1 MTTTADTQV
10 SLKSVEV
17 VISPIVPRKT
27 MRRMPRGLLAIAVM
41 VLVFFAIQLAVHSG
55 VQSDHGKLRDPIYHE
70 KLWLLKKWTPFFEP
84 TSVKPRILFL
94 GSSRTQLLIDAAAL
108 NEGQRLT
115 FNFGCAGCGPIAH
128 NLYYHR
134 LLADGLHTDTLV
146 IELHPAMLVDR
157 NPPFE
162 QKWLHTHRLNQ
173 PEVDHLRTLGWP
185 IATPPQFE
193 PGAQFNAVS
202 TYRMNLLDAFAP
214 VLLPS
219 PFGLGMLRLT
229 DAHGHV
235 TGMAIPEEDRWKFMA
250 QARVDYAEAL
260 ECSSCGGPAWEAIV
274 ELVRTAQP
282 RCRVVLMVAPESVAF
297 RNWYAPGYLDDFRH
311 KVNDLVRDTGVSLA
325 DGHLWLTDN
334 QFSDGHHANPAG
346 ATAFTTRLRDNGVLP

>member
-1 MTTTADTQV
+1 MTSVADTEV
-10 SLKSVEV
+10 SLNSVDV
-17 VISPIVPRKT
+17 VVSPPIPLRSKRKV
-27 MRRMPRGLLAIAVM
+27 PRGLVACVVM
-41 VLVFFAIQLAVHSG
+41 VLVFLAIQLAVHTG

-70 KLWLLKKWTPFFEP
+70 KLWLLKKWPAFFEP
-84 TSVKPRILFL
+84 TSDKPRVLFL
-94 GSSRTQLLIDAAAL
+94 GSSRTQLLIDASLL
-108 NEGQRLT
+108 NQDRRLT

-134 LLADGLHTDTLV
+134 LLADGLVSDTVVL
-146 IELHPAMLVDR
+146 ELHPGMLVNR

-173 PEVDHLRTLGWP
+173 PEVDHLRSLGWP

-193 PGAQFNAVS
+193 PGAQVNAIS

-219 PFGLGMLRLT
+219 PFGLGMLRVT
-229 DAHGHV
+229 DAYGHV
-235 TGMAIPEEDRWKFMA
+235 TGMTIPEADRWKFIA

-260 ECSSCGGPAWEAIV
+260 ETTTCGGPAWEAIR

-282 RCRVVLMVAPESVAF
+282 RSQVVLMVTPESEAF
-297 RNWYAPGYLDDFRH
+297 RQWYAPGYLDHFN
-311 KVNDLVRDTGVSLA
+311 KMVKELVTDTGVSLI
-325 DGHLWLTDN
+325 DGQRWLNDD

-346 ATAFTTRLRDNGVLP
+346 AAAFTTRLRDSGVLP